1 MDLLSRFLSLIPVTG
16 RLELRCHFGAPW
28 KISQGVAG
36 AREIPYH
43 LLMSGHAVLEDGNGP
58 PEQLV
63 AGDIILFP
71 AGSAHLIH
79 DGSGEPAK
87 PEFTSNNASLVV
99 VENDGIGETA
109 DFLCGR
115 FLLGAVPDRLLRDHL
130 PGRMVVRS
138 ALTDQAIGAGE
149 PERSISHTRLMRLI
163 GLMKEEALDPGLG
176 SEMLVSH
183 FSAALFTLTLRFATE
198 AAQQPVG
205 LMALARRPRLQP
217 AVSAMFET
225 PGEPWTLDELSSL
238 CNMSKATFV
247 RQFQQAIGRSASD
260 LLTEVRMTIAGR
272 MLLQTANPVAAI
284 AESVGYQSDA
294 AFQRVFKRHI
304 GITPARWRSSG
315 GNLQA

>member
-1 MDLLSRFLSLIPVTG
+1 
-16 RLELRCHFGAPW
+16 
-28 KISQGVAG
+28 
-36 AREIPYH
+36 
-43 LLMSGHAVLEDGNGP
+43 VLEDGNGP

-71 AGSAHLIH
+71 AGGAHLIH

-138 ALTDQAIGAGE
+138 ALPDQAVGAGG

-163 GLMKEEALDPGLG
+163 GLMKEEALDPGPG

-183 FSAALFTLTLRFATE
+183 FSAALFALTLRFATE

-217 AVSAMFET
+217 AVSAMFEK

-247 RQFQQAIGRSASD
+247 RQFQEAIGRSASD
-260 LLTEVRMTIAGR
+260 LLTEVRMTIVANSEPGR
-272 MLLQTANPVAAI
+272 RNRRVGRLSIRRCVSARLQTAYRYHTRSVALFGREPPSMTLNYAV
-284 AESVGYQSDA
+284 APNA
-294 AFQRVFKRHI
+294 TR
-304 GITPARWRSSG
+304 
-315 GNLQA
+315 